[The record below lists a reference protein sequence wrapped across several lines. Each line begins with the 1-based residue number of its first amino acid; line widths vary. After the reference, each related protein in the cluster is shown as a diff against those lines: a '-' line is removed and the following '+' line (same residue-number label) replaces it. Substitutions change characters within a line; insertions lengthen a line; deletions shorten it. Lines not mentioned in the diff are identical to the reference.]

1 MEIFLYILAKTVQIF
16 LSLISLAMLMRVI
29 LQFFVDTTKSRF
41 YALCVAITEPVI
53 VPFRLLFAKLNIAQR
68 TPIDVP
74 FLVAYLTLSIVTSIL
89 PLI

>member
-1 MEIFLYILAKTVQIF
+1 MEIFLYIFAKVVQIF
-16 LSLISLAMLMRVI
+16 LSIISLAMLLRVI
-29 LQFFVDTTKSRF
+29 LQFFVDVTRNRF
-41 YALCVAITEPVI
+41 YALCITLTEPVI

-74 FLVAYLTLSIVTSIL
+74 FIVAYFALSIVTSLL